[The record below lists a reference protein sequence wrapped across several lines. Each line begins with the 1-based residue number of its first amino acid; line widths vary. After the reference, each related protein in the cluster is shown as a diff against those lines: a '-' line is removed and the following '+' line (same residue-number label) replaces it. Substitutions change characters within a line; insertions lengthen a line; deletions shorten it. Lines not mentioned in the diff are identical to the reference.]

1 VVVQRVEAV
10 PVERLFAGEA
20 PVSVRVT
27 SWTGPSGP
35 VKYRSAEEIGVAG
48 KYTHSILAANQAVA
62 ADGVQV
68 FDLPVNPLSAVLLH
82 ISPLNETAAVTSF
95 QWLAGMLSA
104 IDNVTVS
111 FRGGAFVAL
120 SGIDLAAL
128 VLLWQR
134 GRIWQSGAVSTNNDR
149 RSLVIPVPFSRKPFD
164 VKECF
169 PATKKG
175 ELQMSV
181 TWDIADTGFDALRIS
196 VETIELPGATPDYV
210 QKVTTLART
219 LAAVGQNEIDLPIGN
234 FLRGVLLFGTTGYT
248 GAVPAPTLG
257 QLQLLKD
264 NVQQYISA
272 SDFEVLRGV
281 MGLKGL
287 VYPCDL
293 AHRHSFADAA
303 AGETFTRVTEVATTI
318 DENYVLMDLDPLWDD
333 SFGMETEGA
342 GRVHVRIDAEAANA
356 VRVIP
361 IERVKSS
368 VFLESA

>member
-1 VVVQRVEAV
+1 MA
-10 PVERLFAGEA
+10 
-20 PVSVRVT
+20 
-27 SWTGPSGP
+27 
-35 VKYRSAEEIGVAG
+35 
-48 KYTHSILAANQAVA
+48 KYTHSILAANQLVA

-68 FDLPVNPLSAVLLH
+68 FDLPVSPLSVVLLH
-82 ISPLNETAAVTSF
+82 ISPLAETSTITNHS
-95 QWLAGMLSA
+95 LLMLLLSA

-111 FRGGAFVAL
+111 FRGGAFIAL
-120 SGIDLAAL
+120 NGRDLAAL
-128 VLLWQR
+128 CMMWHRWQ
-134 GRIWQSGAVSTNNDR
+134 IWQSNAVETDNDR
-149 RSLVIPVPFSRKPFD
+149 RSIVIPVPFGKKAFD

-181 TWDIADTGFDALRIS
+181 TWDIADTGFDGLRIS

-210 QKVTTLART
+210 QKITTLART
-219 LAAVGQNEIDLPIGN
+219 LAAIGQNEIDLPIGN
-234 FLRGVLLFGTTGYT
+234 FLRGVLLFGTTSYT
-248 GAVPAPTLG
+248 GATPAPTLG

-281 MGLKGL
+281 MCLKG
-287 VYPCDL
+287 VSFPPDR
-293 AHRHSFADAA
+293 RHIHSGTYTTTVAGKSREPEVGLSLDA
-303 AGETFTRVTEVATTI
+303 
-318 DENYVLMDLDPLWDD
+318 NYALMDLDPLFDD

-342 GRVHVRIDAEAANA
+342 GRVHVRIDAETADA

-361 IERVKSS
+361 IERVKSG